1 MKIVVDIT
9 FKIQARKEIDIDFI
23 ATSRISDHTQK
34 GHQVKGKFYWE
45 TIESE
50 MLCGGDGPQWRV
62 NKSQI

>member
-34 GHQVKGKFYWE
+34 GHQVKGKFY
-45 TIESE
+45 
-50 MLCGGDGPQWRV
+50 
-62 NKSQI
+62 